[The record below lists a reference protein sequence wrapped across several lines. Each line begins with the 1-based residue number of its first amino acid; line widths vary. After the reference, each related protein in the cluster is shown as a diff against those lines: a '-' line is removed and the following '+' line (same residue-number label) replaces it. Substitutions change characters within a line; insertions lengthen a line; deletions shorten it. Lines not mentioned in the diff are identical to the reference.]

1 MEYLSEHQ
9 IEEFKKAFSHFDANG
24 DGVISISEL
33 SAAMKELGHYPT
45 DIELEEMIREVDAAE
60 KKALN
65 FEEFVAI
72 MLKQVSDYEAEEK
85 TIEAFKLFDRQG
97 SGVIRKSEL
106 EYIMTT
112 LGDPMKE
119 EEVKDLLELAE
130 DDEGFVDYTT
140 FARSLFSRKFY

>member
-1 MEYLSEHQ
+1 MDRLSDQ
-9 IEEFKKAFSHFDANG
+9 QVEEFRAAFAHFDADGN
-24 DGVISISEL
+24 GVISISEF
-33 SAAMKELGHYPT
+33 AAALRELGHYPT
-45 DIELEEMIREVDAAE
+45 AIELEEMIREVDAAE

-106 EYIMTT
+106 EYIITT